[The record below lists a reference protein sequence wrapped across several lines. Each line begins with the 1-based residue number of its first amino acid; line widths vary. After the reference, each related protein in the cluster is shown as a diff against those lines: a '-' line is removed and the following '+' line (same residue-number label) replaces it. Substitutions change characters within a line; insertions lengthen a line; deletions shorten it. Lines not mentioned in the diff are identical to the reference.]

1 MTRVYALIGAAFV
14 IAVGGYFA
22 LGPSEPGTTAISP
35 LVSAANAQD
44 ASAEVDTSSVVEMT
58 LGAEDAPITMIEYA
72 SFTCPHCAAFSQGPY
87 KEIKKNYID
96 TGKVKLIYRDVYF
109 DRFGLWASMVA
120 RCGGPEKFF
129 GIADLIY
136 KDQAEWSRAGE
147 PAAIVD
153 ALKKIGRL
161 AGIDGDAL
169 EACLQDETQAKTLV
183 AWYQKN
189 AEADGINATPSFI
202 INGQKVSNQS
212 YEDFA
217 KFLDGELAK

>member
-1 MTRVYALIGAAFV
+1 
-14 IAVGGYFA
+14 
-22 LGPSEPGTTAISP
+22 
-35 LVSAANAQD
+35 
-44 ASAEVDTSSVVEMT
+44 
-58 LGAEDAPITMIEYA
+58 
-72 SFTCPHCAAFSQGPY
+72 
-87 KEIKKNYID
+87 
-96 TGKVKLIYRDVYF
+96 
-109 DRFGLWASMVA
+109 MVA